1 MPIDWQ
7 TKPLRAQPPRSTQ
20 ASVPPSSHFISHT
33 DQPRIKHP
41 ARAGFAQVSGLQPM
55 GTPVPC
61 LRGYGI
67 AAYTLWG
74 RKNNY
79 LQISLLCS
87 SSCKGKIRP
96 ALLNEAGSEFL
107 SFGSSVPFLASHP
120 RCPQW
125 WRSRHCCEPHLPPW
139 ASVDGSESPAST
151 GRDSP
156 PGQLLLREAIRAT
169 EQPPGYHNTFWRRM
183 RRNEF

>member
-1 MPIDWQ
+1 M
-7 TKPLRAQPPRSTQ
+7 LRTQ
-20 ASVPPSSHFISHT
+20 GYSLWALPFPASELWHCCLHALG
-33 DQPRIKHP
+33 QEEQLP
-41 ARAGFAQVSGLQPM
+41 ANFSALFLV
-55 GTPVPC
+55 
-61 LRGYGI
+61 
-67 AAYTLWG
+67 
-74 RKNNY
+74 
-79 LQISLLCS
+79 
-87 SSCKGKIRP
+87 CKGKIRP

-169 EQPPGYHNTFWRRM
+169 EQPPGHRNTFWRRM